1 MKLLPCIMLAVVL
14 YTLSGCHSSDQS
26 SAKQSADSTYT
37 LTGKITGA
45 DTGWVYLLHRSM
57 DPSITDSVKM
67 DGGRFTFSGKAK
79 GPEFCLLGIPDNGQ
93 ASFRLSFFLD
103 TGLIR
108 ISGSK
113 DSLNLATIT
122 GSRVQDEY
130 KNFLAELKPME
141 ERERKL
147 GKLYDSLE
155 AKGQKVNMDSIQKT
169 FGQIEKD
176 KKELAKAY
184 ARKHPASIVAAF
196 EVYDNFFL
204 EPDAG
209 ELDTVYHGLDTG
221 LQNSYYGKKIKNV
234 LEKTKMTAVGNP
246 APEFTQNDVSD
257 KPVALS
263 SFRGKYLLIDFWAS
277 WCGPCRAEN
286 PNVLKAYH
294 QYNPKGFDILGVSLD
309 DKKDKWEQA
318 IQKDHLTWTQVSDL
332 KGWKNSAAEQYGI
345 NAIPMNFLLDKNGKI
360 IARGL
365 RGEELEKKL
374 HEVLN

>member
-1 MKLLPCIMLAVVL
+1 
-14 YTLSGCHSSDQS
+14 
-26 SAKQSADSTYT
+26 
-37 LTGKITGA
+37 
-45 DTGWVYLLHRSM
+45 
-57 DPSITDSVKM
+57 
-67 DGGRFTFSGKAK
+67 
-79 GPEFCLLGIPDNGQ
+79 
-93 ASFRLSFFLD
+93 
-103 TGLIR
+103 
-108 ISGSK
+108 
-113 DSLNLATIT
+113 
-122 GSRVQDEY
+122 
-130 KNFLAELKPME
+130 
-141 ERERKL
+141 
-147 GKLYDSLE
+147 
-155 AKGQKVNMDSIQKT
+155 
-169 FGQIEKD
+169 
-176 KKELAKAY
+176 
-184 ARKHPASIVAAF
+184 RKHPASIVAAF